1 MDENTR
7 VYFEFSGVEGDQLN
21 RVTLSDG
28 TTLKLKY
35 TLLPESIASR
45 LQDGLLEGQNVL
57 QRIQFWKDGITMFA
71 MSPLIGNGLGSVEG
85 LATAVQ
91 PFYYESLYVHN
102 HFIQILDETGIV
114 GLVFFLGFMIGAAVL
129 LIRNLKTEDRPWVAA
144 LLAAL
149 VMMNT
154 HSFMEIS
161 FSIRAYQCVAFALL
175 MLPVVAFAQP
185 LRQSAARVGS
195 YILLALL
202 LVFEILFGGLYYLHR
217 QADREW
223 AAFST
228 NNLSVFMTKLEK
240 LTSMDVLD
248 HESYQLSY
256 VANAVNAPNDTYD
269 ATAEKYVAELRAS
282 GTYTACSGLERY
294 WYLPRGE
301 YEELFDCSREG
312 IAQEA
317 SSNDAWN
324 LQFDFYRQEVLPAM
338 DGENMELFI
347 REVLA
352 TGDYMEEYSAG
363 RLEAITLTEEN
374 KAFLDACATAQENNL
389 PGDIAKLF
397 LTSVAESS
405 GETAS

>member
-1 MDENTR
+1 
-7 VYFEFSGVEGDQLN
+7 
-21 RVTLSDG
+21 
-28 TTLKLKY
+28 
-35 TLLPESIASR
+35 
-45 LQDGLLEGQNVL
+45 
-57 QRIQFWKDGITMFA
+57 
-71 MSPLIGNGLGSVEG
+71 
-85 LATAVQ
+85 
-91 PFYYESLYVHN
+91 
-102 HFIQILDETGIV
+102 
-114 GLVFFLGFMIGAAVL
+114 
-129 LIRNLKTEDRPWVAA
+129 
-144 LLAAL
+144 
-149 VMMNT
+149 
-154 HSFMEIS
+154 
-161 FSIRAYQCVAFALL
+161 

-185 LRQSAARVGS
+185 LRQSAARVGG
-195 YILLALL
+195 YILLAPL

-217 QADREW
+217 QAAREC

-240 LTSMDVLD
+240 LTSMDILD

-294 WYLPRGE
+294 WYLPQGE
-301 YEELFDCSREG
+301 YEELFACSREG

-317 SSNDAWN
+317 STNDAWN

-338 DGENMELFI
+338 DSENMALFV

-363 RLEAITLTEEN
+363 RLESIALTEEN
-374 KAFLDACATAQENNL
+374 QAFLDACATAQENNL

-397 LTSVAESS
+397 LTSVAEGSV
-405 GETAS
+405 ETDS